1 MEMSRK
7 IKEVFEE
14 RMDDDLD
21 VKGAFDNIVV
31 VVNSMDVKNLTPN
44 TASGVITALN
54 DIDEVFQVIF

>member
-21 VKGAFDNIVV
+21 VKGAFDSVV
-31 VVNSMDVKNLTPN
+31 DLVNGMDMRNLTSK
-44 TASGVITALN
+44 TASGIITALREV
-54 DIDEVFQVIF
+54 DEVLQVIF